1 MVCAMIRR
9 ISFFESSSTQLAVIF
24 SGLLALAALLLGFE
38 MYAMNNGETVHP
50 LYPRLVLGLL
60 VLVCALAFYISF
72 SVTKRINRIAATA
85 NRIIATSDLSQRIPL
100 DSRWDDLSKLSATLN
115 TMLAEIEQLVFGI
128 RTLSDNIAHDLRHPL
143 TRMRNHME
151 QIRTSSAPDQQATL
165 TELIQECDAL
175 LTTFQALLRI
185 SNIESGKRHSDY
197 VAIDMK
203 RLLADVVELYEP
215 LAAGKSIRMSFE
227 PVPSQVVG
235 DKDLLFQAFA
245 NLIDNAI
252 KYTPENGSIEI
263 EMQPHD
269 KGARVVIRD
278 SGQGVSDEHK
288 QRVFRRFYRV
298 EHSRRAPGSGLGLS
312 LVAAIIK
319 LHRGIIQLHDNS
331 PTGLIVT
338 VTL

>member
-1 MVCAMIRR
+1 MPIRR
-9 ISFFESSSTQLAVIF
+9 ISFLESSSTQLAVIF
-24 SGLLALAALLLGFE
+24 SGLLAIAALLLGFE
-38 MYAMNNGETVHP
+38 MYAMNHGEMVHP

-60 VLVCALAFYISF
+60 LLVCCMAFLISIH
-72 SVTKRINRIAATA
+72 VTKRINRIAATA
-85 NRIIATSDLSQRIPL
+85 TRIIATSDLSQRIPL
-100 DSRWDDLSKLSATLN
+100 DSRWDDLSKLSDTLN

-151 QIRTSSAPDQQATL
+151 SIRETALPQQQA
-165 TELIQECDAL
+165 ELSNLILECDAL

-185 SNIESGKRHSDY
+185 SNIESGKRHADY
-197 VAIDMK
+197 MAIDMVH
-203 RLLADVVELYEP
+203 LLHDVVELYEP
-215 LAAGKSIRMSFE
+215 LAAEKSIAFTFTPS
-227 PVPSQVVG
+227 PSQVVG

-245 NLIDNAI
+245 NLVDNAI
-252 KYTPENGSIEI
+252 KYTPENGTIEV
-263 EMQPHD
+263 EMQPQER
-269 KGARVVIRD
+269 GARVVIRD
-278 SGQGVSDEHK
+278 SGMGVSDEHK

-319 LHRGIIQLHDNS
+319 LHQGIIQLHDNQ
-331 PTGLIVT
+331 PAGLMVT

>member
-1 MVCAMIRR
+1 MFRH
-9 ISFFESSSTQLAVIF
+9 ISFLESSSTQLAVIF

-38 MYAMNNGETVHP
+38 MYAISHGEQMHP

-60 VLVCALAFYISF
+60 VLVCALAFFISMH
-72 SVTKRINRIAATA
+72 VTKRINRIAETAT
-85 NRIIATSDLSQRIPL
+85 RIIATSDLSQRIPL

-115 TMLAEIEQLVFGI
+115 TMLAEIEQLVLGI

-151 QIRTSSAPDQQATL
+151 SIRESTAPEQQTRL
-165 TELIQECDAL
+165 SELIQECDAL

-185 SNIESGKRHSDY
+185 SNIESGKRHSAY
-197 VAIDMK
+197 VAIDMR

-215 LAAGKSIRMSFE
+215 LAAGKSISMRFN
-227 PVPSQVVG
+227 PIASQVVG

-245 NLIDNAI
+245 NLVDNAI
-252 KYTPENGSIEI
+252 KYTPEHGSIEI
-263 EMQPHD
+263 EMQPQE
-269 KGARVVIRD
+269 KGARVIIRD

-288 QRVFRRFYRV
+288 KRVFRRFYRV

-319 LHRGIIQLHDNS
+319 LHQGIIQLHDNQ